1 MKTVTKTALANVR
14 QNKVRNLISGTAII
28 LTTLLVFMVLTVGNA
43 AVAVRF
49 AGVNAYYPPYHA
61 MFRQVSEEN
70 VQKLSSHNDIEKL
83 GRRIDLGEGVEDD
96 STVLLMYMDDTALE
110 LNRVELS
117 EGTFPKS
124 GNEIAFPEA
133 MLEEYG
139 LTAGI
144 GDEITLPFQL
154 YEEDGLG
161 YQKEDTFRI
170 CGFLEGEN
178 GSEQK
183 SYPVLVSEEYM
194 EQTIPE
200 ESREYRVMFRLK
212 DVGKN
217 IETTDAIEEEV
228 KGIGAD
234 FGVQEDNVVINTEY
248 LLANYIDPTALF
260 GIVCIVL
267 VVVMAGVLTIYSIYY
282 VSMVPKI
289 QEYGKLKAMGAT
301 KRQIRQI
308 VFREGLL
315 VTAIALPL
323 GLLMGSL
330 IAGPVTEW
338 IYRLGGNIKTE
349 YTEENLNTICMQ
361 LLENGEVQI
370 LTWWIYL
377 VTILTVVVTVYLS
390 LVKPM
395 RMAAKISPVEAVR
408 YQGERP
414 GKKQQRKGFQEMSLG
429 RLTRAGL
436 ARNKRRSALTI
447 LTLGTVGILFMVVAT
462 VISCAAPKEIARQE
476 FEEDY
481 KIYVDSWSG
490 DKMNPDRE
498 WENLMQNN
506 PLTEEFISGI
516 REVPGVEKVEI
527 KTYLSGALTEID
539 PESDIA
545 GASIQG
551 LGEDYAKEMEGCQ
564 IEGHATYEELKS
576 GDQILMSQNMMR
588 WFPELHLGSRVK
600 MTLPVGNKTVERT
613 FQVAAIGD
621 YPSAI
626 SWANFLL
633 PSSVVE
639 EIAAEA
645 GESVNLND
653 ACEIRVDSSLSG
665 SEREETYAAL
675 AGLAKTSEY
684 LETDSFEQHLGN
696 WETTMMIFGVIGY
709 AFLIILG
716 AIGIMN
722 LINTMINS
730 IYTRRRE
737 LGMIQAIG
745 MSEKQLVRMM
755 QLEGLFYTAGTLL
768 VSLGLGSLAGYGVF
782 LYAKAD
788 GMLNIAV
795 YHYPVVP
802 AVALAVTVAVIQL
815 LLTYAVARSFRRM
828 SLIDRIRY
836 AD

>member
-1 MKTVTKTALANVR
+1 
-14 QNKVRNLISGTAII
+14 
-28 LTTLLVFMVLTVGNA
+28 
-43 AVAVRF
+43 
-49 AGVNAYYPPYHA
+49 
-61 MFRQVSEEN
+61 
-70 VQKLSSHNDIEKL
+70 
-83 GRRIDLGEGVEDD
+83 
-96 STVLLMYMDDTALE
+96 
-110 LNRVELS
+110 
-117 EGTFPKS
+117 
-124 GNEIAFPEA
+124 
-133 MLEEYG
+133 
-139 LTAGI
+139 
-144 GDEITLPFQL
+144 
-154 YEEDGLG
+154 
-161 YQKEDTFRI
+161 
-170 CGFLEGEN
+170 
-178 GSEQK
+178 
-183 SYPVLVSEEYM
+183 
-194 EQTIPE
+194 
-200 ESREYRVMFRLK
+200 
-212 DVGKN
+212 
-217 IETTDAIEEEV
+217 
-228 KGIGAD
+228 
-234 FGVQEDNVVINTEY
+234 
-248 LLANYIDPTALF
+248 
-260 GIVCIVL
+260 
-267 VVVMAGVLTIYSIYY
+267 
-282 VSMVPKI
+282 
-289 QEYGKLKAMGAT
+289 
-301 KRQIRQI
+301 
-308 VFREGLL
+308 
-315 VTAIALPL
+315 
-323 GLLMGSL
+323 
-330 IAGPVTEW
+330 
-338 IYRLGGNIKTE
+338 
-349 YTEENLNTICMQ
+349 
-361 LLENGEVQI
+361 
-370 LTWWIYL
+370 
-377 VTILTVVVTVYLS
+377 
-390 LVKPM
+390 
-395 RMAAKISPVEAVR
+395 
-408 YQGERP
+408 
-414 GKKQQRKGFQEMSLG
+414 
-429 RLTRAGL
+429 
-436 ARNKRRSALTI
+436 
-447 LTLGTVGILFMVVAT
+447 
-462 VISCAAPKEIARQE
+462 
-476 FEEDY
+476 
-481 KIYVDSWSG
+481 
-490 DKMNPDRE
+490 MNPDRE

-551 LGEDYAKEMEGCQ
+551 LGEDYAKEMEDCQ
-564 IEGHATYEELKS
+564 IEGHVTYEELKS

-613 FQVAAIGD
+613 FRVAAIGD

-788 GMLNIAV
+788 GMLNITV

>member
-43 AVAVRF
+43 SVAVRF

-144 GDEITLPFQL
+144 GDEIALPFQL

-315 VTAIALPL
+315 VIAIALPL
-323 GLLMGSL
+323 GLLVGSL

-390 LVKPM
+390 LVKPR
-395 RMAAKISPVEAVR
+395 RMAGKI
-408 YQGERP
+408 
-414 GKKQQRKGFQEMSLG
+414 
-429 RLTRAGL
+429 
-436 ARNKRRSALTI
+436 
-447 LTLGTVGILFMVVAT
+447 
-462 VISCAAPKEIARQE
+462 
-476 FEEDY
+476 
-481 KIYVDSWSG
+481 
-490 DKMNPDRE
+490 
-498 WENLMQNN
+498 
-506 PLTEEFISGI
+506 
-516 REVPGVEKVEI
+516 
-527 KTYLSGALTEID
+527 
-539 PESDIA
+539 
-545 GASIQG
+545 
-551 LGEDYAKEMEGCQ
+551 
-564 IEGHATYEELKS
+564 
-576 GDQILMSQNMMR
+576 
-588 WFPELHLGSRVK
+588 
-600 MTLPVGNKTVERT
+600 
-613 FQVAAIGD
+613 
-621 YPSAI
+621 
-626 SWANFLL
+626 
-633 PSSVVE
+633 
-639 EIAAEA
+639 
-645 GESVNLND
+645 
-653 ACEIRVDSSLSG
+653 
-665 SEREETYAAL
+665 
-675 AGLAKTSEY
+675 
-684 LETDSFEQHLGN
+684 
-696 WETTMMIFGVIGY
+696 
-709 AFLIILG
+709 
-716 AIGIMN
+716 
-722 LINTMINS
+722 
-730 IYTRRRE
+730 
-737 LGMIQAIG
+737 
-745 MSEKQLVRMM
+745 
-755 QLEGLFYTAGTLL
+755 
-768 VSLGLGSLAGYGVF
+768 
-782 LYAKAD
+782 
-788 GMLNIAV
+788 
-795 YHYPVVP
+795 
-802 AVALAVTVAVIQL
+802 
-815 LLTYAVARSFRRM
+815 
-828 SLIDRIRY
+828 
-836 AD
+836 